1 MCMTLRLIVIFRN
14 FVICDHNMIC
24 NNDQN
29 SEFGNFQETYNW
41 IECKSIHFPEK
52 VYFFNLR
59 TRQSTWSRPVP
70 RDVQLQQ
77 YSKKPKTYN
86 NDFVSDIN
94 SSIMISSSEDEK
106 KNGNYM
112 NQKKVINKK
121 HVITR
126 KVKKKMYKKGTC
138 KNSEILTRSP
148 YKLTAINY
156 SNNNEYFDNTNC
168 ISKDV
173 HIKNNYSK
181 LQDFCFQEKEIYNH
195 FNKSIVLNSHK
206 LSILNTE
213 KNEQSPNKNK
223 IISTLNVQN
232 VTSSFL
238 PQKKE
243 KDENA
248 KKLEETQ
255 LKESKLESSKIIG
268 EMCGKVLNY
277 DSVKSKLPPEVK
289 ITRLSDSSTTL
300 SSWHDDENVQLAI
313 PNNFEILNANLHIN
327 LSESDSSSTSC
338 NSSSSS
344 TSSDTSSTST
354 SDISEKE

>member
-1 MCMTLRLIVIFRN
+1 
-14 FVICDHNMIC
+14 MIC
-24 NNDQN
+24 NNNQN

-70 RDVQLQQ
+70 KDVQLQH
-77 YSKKPKTYN
+77 YNKNPKTYN

-94 SSIMISSSEDEK
+94 SSILISSSEDEK
-106 KNGNYM
+106 KNCSYM
-112 NQKKVINKK
+112 NKKKVISKK
-121 HVITR
+121 HITR
-126 KVKKKMYKKGTC
+126 KVKKKMYKKRTC

-148 YKLTAINY
+148 YELTAINY

-181 LQDFCFQEKEIYNH
+181 LQDFSFQEKEIYNH

-213 KNEQSPNKNK
+213 KDEQSPNENK
-223 IISTLNVQN
+223 IISILNVQN
-232 VTSSFL
+232 ITSSFL
-238 PQKKE
+238 PQRKE
-243 KDENA
+243 KNENA

-255 LKESKLESSKIIG
+255 LKESELKSSKIIG
-268 EMCGKVLNY
+268 EMHGKMLNY
-277 DSVKSKLPPEVK
+277 DSVKSKFPPGVK

-300 SSWHDDENVQLAI
+300 SSWHDDENVQRAI

-338 NSSSSS
+338 SSSSSS

-354 SDISEKE
+354 SDSSDKE